1 MDVEQTIRD
10 LKFKFTSPSW
20 ISIKDTL
27 RNFKELVNRTD
38 IFEDSEALEAM
49 EIFIKKIQE
58 WSLEIKQTLNP
69 NHAKI
74 YLFQHTEL
82 YSQGWTF
89 PGTMITWSGN
99 LTFWWMHGQG
109 EFNMVVREPEGFNS
123 TLEYFNN
130 IWDNESVP
138 LTTGWEQDEVVK
150 MLKNETWLKLSKP
163 YYCYMRLLSEYF
175 KENQDVLFPS
185 DITEGHFQDL
195 EYQTDAIKKALHI
208 IEEHSG
214 VIIADVVGLGKSI
227 IWSTILHNIWER
239 TIIIAPP
246 HLVDQRNDYKNSF
259 DFDAEIF
266 SSWSIQKAFERDSTN
281 IHKAEVVLIDEAH
294 KYRNS
299 DTSDYWY
306 LHQLCQGKKVV
317 LLTATP
323 FNNQP
328 NDIFNLIK
336 LFQIPNKPTIHTKKW
351 LLADFTE
358 LQKKYEELRK
368 NQRDMETDNT
378 EMMESIKE
386 IAYEIRQLIWPVV
399 VRRSRVDL
407 EKIIAYK
414 KDLTKQWYEFSKVD
428 DPKELEFDLW
438 ELTDLYVSTLERL
451 TEVDNNWKPVNFR
464 WARYNALWYL
474 KKESLDKYAE
484 QIENTLWYNYM
495 LLEGRQRNMPFF
507 MRRLLVSRF
516 ESSIQAFRETLKS
529 LISSINQ
536 MQWYIKA
543 LSWAPVIKKWGLP
556 TIEDLTDELDDFV
569 FDEIEKQEI
578 KELLEKKEGI
588 LIDMKDIN
596 GDFVEDMNAD
606 KEFLE
611 ALLYEWEQVDYDP
624 KLDVF
629 VEKLAKLQQ
638 EQKERKIVVFSQY
651 ASTIDYLEKKLKGT
665 FRTLKVTWASKT
677 DELKKSIKYN
687 FDAGIKLS
695 EWKDDYDVLLGTDA
709 ISEGYNLHRA
719 GIIVNYDI
727 PYNPTRVIQRIGRIN
742 RINKKVYDTLHIYNY
757 FPSLVW
763 EKHTNTKKISTL
775 KIKMIATI
783 LGIDVKTLTD
793 DEEVSSFYKREIMKN
808 VKDDWESRDTSY
820 LNDFKNAKIEDP
832 KLLEKLEV
840 IPERTK
846 LQRQEKKDKLWVI
859 LFAKKGNNLIFQ
871 FYDQKLQ
878 QTVPITIEDAFDL
891 FKAELSEEPKDVS
904 KDFYMAYN
912 TLKEDIKQW
921 AKIQELNSQEKKAL
935 DNVKKIFEITKNP
948 YFKKLQQVIEYRALP
963 LYYMKTIRKITP
975 NNFEDEVK
983 KLIKEIS
990 EKYLQWIIDA
1000 INNYDEES
1008 QDLIISQ
1015 EFIK

>member
-10 LKFKFTSPSW
+10 LKFKFTAPSW
-20 ISIKDTL
+20 VSIRDTL
-27 RNFKELVNRTD
+27 KNFKELVNRTD

-49 EIFIKKIQE
+49 EIFIKKIQD

-74 YLFQHTEL
+74 YLFHNKEEFTQWWIFP
-82 YSQGWTF
+82 WTF
-89 PGTMITWSGN
+89 IHWSWN
-99 LTFWWMHGQG
+99 LTFGGLHGQW
-109 EFNMVVREPEGFNS
+109 EFNTVHRDPESFDYSLN
-123 TLEYFNN
+123 YFDN
-130 IWDNESVP
+130 IRNNESIP
-138 LTTGWEQDEVVK
+138 LTTGWEHDEVVK

-175 KENQDVLFPS
+175 KEHQDVLFPS
-185 DITEGHFQDL
+185 DITEWHFQDL

-208 IEEHSG
+208 IQEHNW
-214 VIIADVVGLGKSI
+214 VIIADVVWLGKSI
-227 IWSTILHNIWER
+227 IWSTILHNLWER

-246 HLVDQRNDYKNSF
+246 HLVDQWNDYKNSF

-266 SSWSIQKAFERDSTN
+266 SSWSIQKAFERDSNN
-281 IHKAEVVLIDEAH
+281 IHKAEVILIDEAH

-306 LHQLCQGKKVV
+306 LHQLCQGKKIV

-336 LFQIPNKPTIHTKKW
+336 LFQIPNKPTIHTKHW

-368 NQRDMETDNT
+368 DQRNDAIDDIAMTW
-378 EMMESIKE
+378 SIKE

-407 EKIIAYK
+407 ERITAYK
-414 KDLTKQWYEFSKVD
+414 KDLIKQWYEFSKVD

-438 ELTDLYVSTLERL
+438 ELTELYVSTLERL
-451 TEVDNNWKPVNFR
+451 TETDSSWEPTNFR

-474 KKESLDKYAE
+474 KKDKLDKYAE
-484 QIENTLWYNYM
+484 QIENTLGYNYM
-495 LLEGRQRNMPFF
+495 LLEWRQRNMPFF

-516 ESSIQAFRETLKS
+516 ESSIQAFKETLKS
-529 LISSINQ
+529 LIWSIHQ
-536 MQWYIKA
+536 MEGYVKA
-543 LSWAPVIKKWGLP
+543 LSWAPVIKKWWLP
-556 TIEDLTDELDDFV
+556 TIEDLDDNLDDFI
-569 FDEIEKQEI
+569 FDEVDKKEI

-588 LIDMKDIN
+588 LIDI
-596 GDFVEDMNAD
+596 EDMDKKFIKDMELD

-611 ALLYEWEQVDYDP
+611 ALLYEWEQIDSDP

-629 VEKLAKLQQ
+629 VEKLNKLQH

-651 ASTIDYLEKKLKGT
+651 ASTIEYLEKKLKWK

-677 DELKKSIKYN
+677 DELKKNIKYN
-687 FDAGIKLS
+687 FDAWIKQS

-709 ISEGYNLHRA
+709 ISEWYNLHRA

-763 EKHTNTKKISTL
+763 EQHTNTKKISTL

-808 VKDDWESRDTSY
+808 IKDDWESWDSSY

-846 LQRQEKKDKLWVI
+846 LQRQEKKDKSWVL
-859 LFAKKGNNLIFQ
+859 LFAKKWNNLIFQ
-871 FYDQKLQ
+871 FYDKKSE

-891 FKAELSEEPKDVS
+891 FKAELSEEPQDVS
-904 KDFYMAYN
+904 KDFYKAYN
-912 TLKEDIKQW
+912 ILKEDIKKGS
-921 AKIQELNSQEKKAL
+921 KIQELNSQEKKAL

-975 NNFEDEVK
+975 NNFEEEVK
-983 KLIKEIS
+983 KVTKDIS
-990 EKYLQWIIDA
+990 ERYLQWIIDA

-1015 EFIK
+1015 EFIS